1 MSWWL
6 SRWDV
11 GLMSVP
17 GWPGRRAGLATGFAW
32 DGSLPVEPV
41 GVVLGRWPDVGTGMA
56 WPVPGWPPGLPGT
69 GVCRSSQWVSCWDI
83 IASPLPVLA
92 WTRVVSLSEPIQPGK
107 QSVEEE

>member
-32 DGSLPVEPV
+32 NGSLPVEL
-41 GVVLGRWPDVGTGMA
+41 GVVAVGHWPDVGT
-56 WPVPGWPPGLPGT
+56 
-69 GVCRSSQWVSCWDI
+69 
-83 IASPLPVLA
+83 
-92 WTRVVSLSEPIQPGK
+92 
-107 QSVEEE
+107 